1 MINTLTIKQIQTMP
15 IPMVR
20 QISAQ
25 IGNEIL
31 KLRKY
36 MRDNRL
42 TEEEENKTL
51 KECVLLENL
60 RSVCIGEINDR
71 R

>member
-1 MINTLTIKQIQTMP
+1 MNLNITIKQIQTMP
-15 IPMVR
+15 IAMLR
-20 QISAQ
+20 QTHSQ

-31 KLRKY
+31 KLRRY
-36 MRDNRL
+36 LQANVL
-42 TEEEENKTL
+42 AEEEENKTL
-51 KECVLLENL
+51 KQLVQLENL